1 MKKQDFLKSDAKVH
15 IFLCSYT
22 TFSKEYSKS
31 RIIIDINQEGIRNP
45 DTTCI
50 HTACIV
56 IIQITPQ
63 SHLAPLKKA
72 PFL

>member
-31 RIIIDINQEGIRNP
+31 RIIIDINQEGLRKSVYSKHNA
-45 DTTCI
+45 
-50 HTACIV
+50 HTV
-56 IIQITPQ
+56 II
-63 SHLAPLKKA
+63 
-72 PFL
+72 

>member
-31 RIIIDINQEGIRNP
+31 RIIIDINQADIRNSVYNKQ
-45 DTTCI
+45 T
-50 HTACIV
+50 
-56 IIQITPQ
+56 
-63 SHLAPLKKA
+63 
-72 PFL
+72 